1 MKASAP
7 AVEQD
12 SWRLAR
18 LWAAMFFLYAGTGSA
33 NPLLPVYMSWRGL
46 ADVEIGYLASLAASI
61 SLAATLL
68 ISYFSDV
75 IGGRSSLQALLC
87 LASAS
92 AVAAYTAAT
101 GFAHFALLHPLYI
114 ALAFSTM
121 SLSAAVAMDYLDQ
134 AKRGAGFGAMRTSGA
149 AGWIAGTLAGGYS
162 AQVWGF
168 HASFAFSA
176 SFFTISALLY
186 GPGLPRLAARGEG
199 SRKLDLGALRRGD
212 VLSVVAAITVASI
225 ANPAY
230 YTFLPLY
237 MTQGLHASKLLASLA
252 FTVTPLAEIPA
263 MILLG
268 SLSDRVGRRKV
279 IAVCLAAYPV
289 RFMLTG
295 LLRNP
300 LLVIAAQLLHGL
312 TFGGLYVVTV
322 AYLTEQMTGA
332 AGVAS
337 SIFPVASNVG
347 NMVGGYL
354 LGVLLSTYGFT
365 TMYLAAAAISSL
377 AIPLLYARVRINFK

>member
-7 AVEQD
+7 AVEQA
-12 SWRLAR
+12 SGRLAR

-75 IGGRSSLQALLC
+75 IEGRSSLQALLC

-92 AVAAYTAAT
+92 AVAAYTAAM

-121 SLSAAVAMDYLDQ
+121 SLSAAVAMDHLDQ
-134 AKRGAGFGAMRTSGA
+134 AKRGAGFGTMRTSGA

-186 GPGLPRLAARGEG
+186 GPGLPRLAARGGG

-377 AIPLLYARVRINFK
+377 AIPLLYARVRIRFK

>member
-1 MKASAP
+1 
-7 AVEQD
+7 
-12 SWRLAR
+12 
-18 LWAAMFFLYAGTGSA
+18 
-33 NPLLPVYMSWRGL
+33 
-46 ADVEIGYLASLAASI
+46 
-61 SLAATLL
+61 
-68 ISYFSDV
+68 
-75 IGGRSSLQALLC
+75 
-87 LASAS
+87 
-92 AVAAYTAAT
+92 
-101 GFAHFALLHPLYI
+101 
-114 ALAFSTM
+114 
-121 SLSAAVAMDYLDQ
+121 
-134 AKRGAGFGAMRTSGA
+134 
-149 AGWIAGTLAGGYS
+149 
-162 AQVWGF
+162 
-168 HASFAFSA
+168 
-176 SFFTISALLY
+176 
-186 GPGLPRLAARGEG
+186 
-199 SRKLDLGALRRGD
+199 RGD

-377 AIPLLYARVRINFK
+377 AIPLLYARVRIRFK